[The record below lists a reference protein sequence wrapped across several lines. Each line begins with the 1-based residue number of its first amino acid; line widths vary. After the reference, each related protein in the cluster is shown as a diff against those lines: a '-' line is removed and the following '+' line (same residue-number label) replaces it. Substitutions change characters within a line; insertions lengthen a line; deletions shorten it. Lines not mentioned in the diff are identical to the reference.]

1 MTRHNP
7 RLVPEFLARHPSV
20 DGYTLIAVLEYIS
33 RRVHASRDSL
43 LATALVDSNAARYLV
58 RTCLRFQNEG
68 LT

>member
-1 MTRHNP
+1 MPRFNP
-7 RLVPEFLARHPSV
+7 RLVPEFLSRHPSV
-20 DGYTLIAVLEYIS
+20 DGYTLIAVLEEIS

-43 LATALVDSNAARYLV
+43 LATALVDRKAADFLV